1 MKPQATDSGRELNR
15 TEKARIGAAYARRH
29 GDARYSWFNHG
40 HLFIIQRLESRL
52 LNVLR
57 DNGCAE
63 LQSQSVLEIGCGTGH
78 WLREFVKWGVRAE
91 NVTGID
97 ILADRLKVARTLCP
111 PAVRLQCANAA
122 ELPFPDA
129 RFDIVLQSTVFTS
142 ILDMELKRRV
152 AAEMMRVVKDD
163 GLVLWYDYHVN
174 NPWNS
179 DVRGVPRRE
188 IERLFPECRIDLD
201 RITLVPPLARLL
213 APYSH
218 VACCLLEKLP
228 LLCTHY
234 LGVIRKMNS
243 GTPHPK

>member
-174 NPWNS
+174 IGSAVGAPS
-179 DVRGVPRRE
+179 CPV
-188 IERLFPECRIDLD
+188 FTC
-201 RITLVPPLARLL
+201 RLL
-213 APYSH
+213 FAGETAAAVY
-218 VACCLLEKLP
+218 P
-228 LLCTHY
+228 LSRRYPENEL
-234 LGVIRKMNS
+234 RNSSSKMM
-243 GTPHPK
+243 